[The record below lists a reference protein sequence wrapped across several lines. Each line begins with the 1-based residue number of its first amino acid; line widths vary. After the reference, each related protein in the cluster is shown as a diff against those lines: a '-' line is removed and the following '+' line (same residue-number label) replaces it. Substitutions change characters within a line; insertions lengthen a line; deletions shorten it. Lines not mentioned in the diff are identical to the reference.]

1 MRLDDARLC
10 LDCEEIHDQ
19 QVCPACGSEAFG
31 FIRRWIRSASD
42 GGARTMPPPQPSTPR
57 PRQPP
62 DREELDAWRQIV
74 EGKKDRPSGIRR
86 VGGKLLTGGLV
97 GLAAMGLAGWAWTRK
112 DEPAGTPSPSG
123 AEDAGKPE
131 KPPEA

>member
-42 GGARTMPPPQPSTPR
+42 GSARTMPPPRPSKPSQ
-57 PRQPP
+57 RQPP

-74 EGKKDRPSGIRR
+74 EGKKERPLGIRR
-86 VGGKLLTGGLV
+86 AGGKLLTGGLV

-112 DEPAGTPSPSG
+112 EEPEEPPRSG
-123 AEDAGKPE
+123 PAEPRKPG